1 MFRTPPGLSRQSTK
15 QSRSCQMLVLV
26 LQSCHAEYHLSPK
39 LSILSRSSIEGQIP
53 ERITCFHHQE
63 TTSDGTVR
71 GIAPEGATFA
81 AKGRWSAMA
90 HATMMKRSGG
100 KRNSA
105 TRFPIST
112 CVSSPAWIQARLKG
126 PLDQECCGSDH
137 VICWHM
143 NDITM
148 SYFQIFTPS
157 MGGCHIHSLPV

>member
-1 MFRTPPGLSRQSTK
+1 MNII
-15 QSRSCQMLVLV
+15 
-26 LQSCHAEYHLSPK
+26 YIY
-39 LSILSRSSIEGQIP
+39 IL
-53 ERITCFHHQE
+53 
-63 TTSDGTVR
+63 
-71 GIAPEGATFA
+71 
-81 AKGRWSAMA
+81 
-90 HATMMKRSGG
+90 MKRSGG

-148 SYFQIFTPS
+148 SIFQIFTPS